1 MIVRVEHPIFRIRN
15 SILSFKLVTSSWTQR
30 FYQLYTSTPR
40 HNTTLAHYMRH
51 KVCFLFHG
59 KRLYGI
65 YNIELIPYYIV
76 KLIWMC
82 MLRQHNYV
90 SIFASAVNDESAIP
104 SIKYKVVC
112 IFEDWTLVIT
122 RADFGLVSISFK
134 TLENLQKSRS
144 EFETLIWIGFKRISF

>member
-1 MIVRVEHPIFRIRN
+1 
-15 SILSFKLVTSSWTQR
+15 
-30 FYQLYTSTPR
+30 
-40 HNTTLAHYMRH
+40 
-51 KVCFLFHG
+51 
-59 KRLYGI
+59 
-65 YNIELIPYYIV
+65 
-76 KLIWMC
+76 